1 MYTEVLILL
10 EDSKMAVN
18 SVTQSGVQGLRD
30 SMQRADSA
38 ATRIAASSA
47 AGQGGQL
54 TEALVDLN
62 VAEQQA
68 AVSAR
73 LIAAGDKTV
82 GSLIDLLA

>member
-1 MYTEVLILL
+1 MN
-10 EDSKMAVN
+10 VN

-30 SMQRADSA
+30 SMQRADDA
-38 ATRIAASSA
+38 ATRIAGSSA
-47 AGQGGQL
+47 AGEAGQL
-54 TEALVDLN
+54 TEALVDLRL
-62 VAEQQA
+62 AEQQA